1 MAEFRTLKL
10 SILADVDNL
19 KKQLGQGEKEVEGF
33 GSKIADFGKK
43 AALAFAA
50 ATAAAAAYA
59 SKLAIEGVKAAIED
73 EKAQESLR
81 RTLENVTGAT
91 DAQVA
96 ATERYIATTASAV
109 GIADDQLRPSLDRL
123 VRATGDLTKAQQLQ
137 SIALD
142 IAAGTGKSLQAV
154 TEALSKAQEGNLGGL
169 TRLGV
174 GLTAAEVKTLS
185 FEQITAKLGQTFEG
199 QAAVAA
205 NTFQGRLDRLNVVL
219 DEAKESIGFALL
231 PILERLLSFVNDR
244 IVPVIQKFAD
254 GFGGDGGL
262 AGNIEKVVNVIRTVL
277 EPVFEGL
284 VNFFGKVR
292 KAINDNR
299 ESFEAFADLIQDYV
313 APVLGKVLGGALK
326 GLGTIASG
334 VINII
339 GGVVDLVTGAVEGAI
354 KGINA
359 LIRAYNAIPVLPNI
373 GTINVPNIGGS
384 TNTSSNT
391 VNVASLPSGVTTTV
405 PKPSATSQPAVVNN
419 ITVNGAIDSESTA
432 RQIAKVVNESV
443 ARGTGGGGGGAG
455 LYGGL
460 LVT

>member
-19 KKQLGQGEKEVEGF
+19 KKQLGQGEKEVQSF
-33 GSKIADFGKK
+33 GSKVADFGKK

-50 ATAAAAAYA
+50 AAAAAGAYA
-59 SKLAIEGVKAAIED
+59 IKLGVEGVKAAIED

-91 DAQVA
+91 EAQVK
-96 ATERYIATTASAV
+96 ATEDYISTTAVAV
-109 GIADDQLRPSLDRL
+109 GIADDELRPSLDRL

-142 IAAGTGKSLQAV
+142 ISAGTGKSLQAV

-199 QAAVAA
+199 QAAAAA

-262 AGNIEKVVNVIRTVL
+262 AGNIDHVVKTVRTVL
-277 EPVFEGL
+277 EPVFNGL
-284 VNFFGKVR
+284 ISLFNRVKNAIIANQDNFR
-292 KAINDNR
+292 
-299 ESFEAFADLIQDYV
+299 AFADLIQKYV
-313 APVLGKVLGGALK
+313 APVLGTVLGGALR
-326 GLGTIASG
+326 GLGVIAQG

-339 GGVVDLVTGAVEGAI
+339 GKVVGIITKTVETAI
-354 KGINA
+354 AGINA
-359 LIRAYNAIPVLPNI
+359 LIKAYNKIPLLPNI
-373 GTINVPNIGGS
+373 PTISTGS
-384 TNTSSNT
+384 TSIPTPSSPSIRAVERGVPT
-391 VNVASLPSGVTTTV
+391 ASSVAATPVAPVT
-405 PKPSATSQPAVVNN
+405 NN

-432 RQIAKVVNESV
+432 RQIAKVLTESA
-443 ARGTGGGGGGAG
+443 ARGTGGGGGFI
-455 LYGGL
+455 GGL